1 MFHLS
6 SDTALHQTT
15 EVSLSPLDCKQ
26 QKMPNPLTIAS
37 PVSLLDHLLIQL
49 AQATTLDRLISS
61 EVMLPLMAYSD
72 VKSVFL
78 LLSEAKGWRVGAI
91 AHFSTSGKPVL
102 QIPSHSE
109 ESPSVLN
116 SPIVQNL
123 LWDPKVS
130 ILENLEDHPDYGR
143 DPYIP
148 HQGINALCR
157 FPLQQ
162 GDEQLGWLL
171 FTHDQPSGHF
181 TGDRL
186 TQLHLIS
193 YHFAIALQRT
203 HLTRTLQKTQ
213 TELKLMQERVIA
225 QEKLASLGALTAGIA
240 HEVKNP
246 LNFVNNFAELSV
258 DLTQELL
265 EELETF
271 QDKIDSETWD
281 YLEEILSDLQ
291 QNVQKINHH
300 GKRADSIV
308 KGMLQQSG
316 GKPGER
322 KLTDINALLQEYVN
336 LAYHGMRANDSTFN
350 ITLNEQYDPEA
361 QPIFVVP
368 HNLSRV
374 FLNLLNNACYAA
386 HEQKKRLGE
395 DFSPILWVKTQAFDQ
410 ALEIRIRDNGIGIP
424 PEIRQQVFQPFFT
437 TKPVGIG
444 TGLGLAISY
453 DIIVEE
459 HKGRIEIN
467 SEINE
472 YTEFVI
478 TLPTH

>member
-1 MFHLS
+1 MS
-6 SDTALHQTT
+6 
-15 EVSLSPLDCKQ
+15 
-26 QKMPNPLTIAS
+26 NPLTISS
-37 PVSLLDHLLIQL
+37 PVSPRDHLLIQL
-49 AQATTLDRLISS
+49 AQVNSLDSLISS
-61 EVMLPLMAYSD
+61 EIMLPLMTYSE
-72 VKSVFL
+72 VQSVL
-78 LLSEAKGWRVGAI
+78 LLLPDPQGWRVGAI
-91 AHFSTSGKPVL
+91 AHFSTSGKPAL

-109 ESPSVLN
+109 DSSSVLR
-116 SPIVQNL
+116 SPILHNL
-123 LWDPKVS
+123 LGDPKVS
-130 ILENLEDHPDYGR
+130 ILENLQEHPDYGK

-148 HQGINALCR
+148 HQGINAICR

-171 FTHDQPSGHF
+171 FTHEQPSGHF
-181 TGDRL
+181 VGDRL

-203 HLTRTLQKTQ
+203 HLTQTLHQTQ
-213 TELKLMQERVIA
+213 VELKLMQERVMA

-281 YLEEILSDLQ
+281 YLEEILNDLQ

-374 FLNLLNNACYAA
+374 FLNLFNNACYAA

-395 DFSPILWVKTQAFDQ
+395 DFSPTLWVKTQAFDQ
-410 ALEIRIRDNGIGIP
+410 ALEIRIRDNGMGIP